1 MSLYYLWA
9 MDNLYQEKW
18 THMLSLFRLFLYFYT
33 ILRLSVHHK
42 LQNKEPSQIYSR
54 KFDEFRRS
62 IYSKGFTYG
71 SSGKESARNVG
82 DLGSIPRLGRSLWG
96 RERLPTPVFWP
107 REFQGLYS
115 PWSLKELDTTEGLS
129 LTYLLIPN
137 LIPDMYVCTCVYMFV
152 GVSHERTPPMFWN
165 FRAECPFKYS
175 WVSEPS
181 WIHIPWQWK
190 ECLCRLGRLNVN
202 VGERKRASLKFS

>member
-1 MSLYYLWA
+1 

-82 DLGSIPRLGRSLWG
+82 DLGSIPGLGRSPGGRHGNPLQYSCLEKPMDTEALWAIVH
-96 RERLPTPVFWP
+96 RI
-107 REFQGLYS
+107 S
-115 PWSLKELDTTEGLS
+115 K
-129 LTYLLIPN
+129 LLRH
-137 LIPDMYVCTCVYMFV
+137 D
-152 GVSHERTPPMFWN
+152 
-165 FRAECPFKYS
+165 
-175 WVSEPS
+175 
-181 WIHIPWQWK
+181 
-190 ECLCRLGRLNVN
+190 
-202 VGERKRASLKFS
+202 